1 MLLKLLGA
9 VTLLWLVLA
18 NPLFIVAQTLTP
30 VLDTAGQPL
39 RPGPRY
45 YIVPNASNRGGT
57 VTLVTR
63 NNSCPLFV
71 GQENSVGA
79 AGLPVIF
86 SPDIPSPT
94 IGESRDVAIRFDAS
108 TTCVQST
115 EWALE
120 SNPSSQERTLIT
132 TKIGNANRRL
142 WLRIDRD
149 ANGYKL
155 VFCPSNCPTCRFRCG
170 DVGVYTEKSGR
181 RILALYYP
189 PALPVVFRKA

>member
-1 MLLKLLGA
+1 MVYFAKK
-9 VTLLWLVLA
+9 TLLWFVLA
-18 NPLFIVAQTLTP
+18 NPLFIVAQPPTP

-39 RPGPRY
+39 RAGAGY

-57 VTLVTR
+57 VTLVSR

-71 GQENSVGA
+71 GQENTVGA

-86 SPDIPSPT
+86 TPDIASAI
-94 IGESRDVAIRFDAS
+94 IGESRDFTVTFDAS
-108 TTCVQST
+108 TTCIQST

-132 TKIGNANRRL
+132 TGVGSARKL
-142 WLRIDRD
+142 YLRIDRD

-170 DVGVYTEKSGR
+170 DVGVYTDRTGM

-189 PALPVVFRKA
+189 PALPVVFRRA